1 MYTHTP
7 FVTSGRLAVFLP
19 QIAANASLS
28 FFGAKSPFP
37 AFFWAATFF
46 LPDAERPFL
55 ADVIFSEW
63 RVRFVAFVIV
73 VFVVVAVVF
82 VALEVVVA

>member
-7 FVTSGRLAVFLP
+7 FVTSGRLAVFFP

-28 FFGAKSPFP
+28 FFGAKRPFP
-37 AFFWAATFF
+37 AFF

-55 ADVIFSEW
+55 ADVIFSE
-63 RVRFVAFVIV
+63 
-73 VFVVVAVVF
+73 
-82 VALEVVVA
+82 